1 MVNFIQV
8 RKAINDFTH
17 EHPKV
22 CSLLLYLILLAAGIG
37 MRLVVKRK
45 RDFGVLAGESAGL
58 WIVCEILVDI
68 GSVREMPLGL
78 FSAAYTVGSVCF
90 CFAVGFLLCS
100 LVCRLLHRRCII

>member
-1 MVNFIQV
+1 MKWFALL
-8 RKAINDFTH
+8 KLMYTTAILNGMNSHT
-17 EHPKV
+17 
-22 CSLLLYLILLAAGIG
+22 LLYLILLAAGIG

-45 RDFGVLAGESAGL
+45 RDFGILAGVSAGL

-68 GSVREMPLGL
+68 GSVWEIPLGL